1 MKAHRGLIERMD
13 RQRGEWWLCRRDTD
27 PCGKWTITCDPGADW
42 DWRFKVGFSY
52 ERAVRRLLVAQDEE
66 KRTSKIAQKTAER
79 LKQISS
85 AVDKM
90 RTKRI

>member
-1 MKAHRGLIERMD
+1 MRHRGLIEKLD
-13 RQRGEWWLCRRDTD
+13 RERGEWWLCRKDTD
-27 PCGKWTITCDPGADW
+27 PRGKWTITADPGPQW

-66 KRTSKIAQKTAER
+66 KRTSKLALKTAER

>member
-1 MKAHRGLIERMD
+1 MRHRGLIEKLD
-13 RQRGEWWLCRRDTD
+13 RQRGEWWLCRKDTD
-27 PCGKWTITCDPGADW
+27 PWGKWTITADPGPQW

>member
-1 MKAHRGLIERMD
+1 MRHRGLIEKLD
-13 RQRGEWWLCRRDTD
+13 RQRGEWWLCRKDTD
-27 PCGKWTITCDPGADW
+27 PRGKWTITCDPGADW

>member
-27 PCGKWTITCDPGADW
+27 PRGKWTITADPGADW

-66 KRTSKIAQKTAER
+66 KRTSKLALKTAER
-79 LKQISS
+79 LKQI
-85 AVDKM
+85 ALTVDKISSK
-90 RTKRI
+90 RT

>member
-1 MKAHRGLIERMD
+1 MRHRGLIEKLD

-27 PCGKWTITCDPGADW
+27 PRGKWTITCDPGADW

-66 KRTSKIAQKTAER
+66 KRTSKIAQKITER

-85 AVDKM
+85 TVDKM

>member
-1 MKAHRGLIERMD
+1 MRHRGLIENLD
-13 RQRGEWWLCRRDTD
+13 RQRGEWWLCRRDSD
-27 PCGKWTITCDPGADW
+27 PRGKWTITCDPGADW

>member
-1 MKAHRGLIERMD
+1 MRHRGLIEKLD
-13 RQRGEWWLCRRDTD
+13 RQRGEWWLCRKDTD
-27 PCGKWTITCDPGADW
+27 PRGKWTITADPGPKW

>member
-1 MKAHRGLIERMD
+1 MRHRGLIEKLD
-13 RQRGEWWLCRRDTD
+13 RQRGEWWLCRKDTD
-27 PCGKWTITCDPGADW
+27 PRGKWTITCDPGADW
-42 DWRFKVGFSY
+42 DWRFKVGYSY

-79 LKQISS
+79 LKQIAL

>member
-13 RQRGEWWLCRRDTD
+13 RQRGEWWLCRKDTD
-27 PCGKWTITCDPGADW
+27 PRGKWTITADPGPQW

-66 KRTSKIAQKTAER
+66 KRTSKLALKTAER
-79 LKQISS
+79 LKQISLL
-85 AVDKM
+85 ADKISNG
-90 RTKRI
+90 RT

>member
-1 MKAHRGLIERMD
+1 MRHRGLIEKLD

-27 PCGKWTITCDPGADW
+27 PRGKWTITCDPGADW

-66 KRTSKIAQKTAER
+66 KRTSKIAQKIAER

>member
-27 PCGKWTITCDPGADW
+27 PRGKWTITCDPGADW

-52 ERAVRRLLVAQDEE
+52 ERAVRRLLVAQDQE
-66 KRTSKIAQKTAER
+66 RLAQKTAER
-79 LKQISS
+79 VKQMRLL
-85 AVDKM
+85 ADKIPST
-90 RTKRI
+90 RT

>member
-27 PCGKWTITCDPGADW
+27 PRGKWTITCDPGADW

-66 KRTSKIAQKTAER
+66 KRTSKLALKTAER
-79 LKQISS
+79 LKQISLL
-85 AVDKM
+85 ADKISNG
-90 RTKRI
+90 RT

>member
-1 MKAHRGLIERMD
+1 MRHRGLIEKLD

-27 PCGKWTITCDPGADW
+27 PRGKWTITCDPGADW

>member
-1 MKAHRGLIERMD
+1 MRHRGLIEKLD
-13 RQRGEWWLCRRDTD
+13 RQRGEWWLCRKDTD
-27 PCGKWTITCDPGADW
+27 PRGKWTITADPGPQW

-66 KRTSKIAQKTAER
+66 KRTSKIAEKTAER
-79 LKQISS
+79 LKQISL

>member
-1 MKAHRGLIERMD
+1 MRHRGLIEKLD
-13 RQRGEWWLCRRDTD
+13 RQRGEWWLCRKDTD
-27 PCGKWTITCDPGADW
+27 PRGKWTITADPGPQW

-79 LKQISS
+79 LKQIAL

>member
-1 MKAHRGLIERMD
+1 MKHRGIIEKLD

-27 PCGKWTITCDPGADW
+27 PRGKWTITADPGPQW

-79 LKQISS
+79 LKQISL